1 MVVGGWSTCRSLTPG
16 LVLLAIA
23 VLHDGCLWLEESSLL
38 PNPFPSAEKTDLFIN
53 ILHGFQKWCRLAGL
67 IFPNRIMIKSGQ
79 NKKSNSLED
88 SGERPQQSG
97 RKICSWELNC
107 KERNLQICGFC
118 LMALSNLGG
127 ARGAESSSLT
137 GLRCQRIEL
146 GAGSVAR
153 RLRKVLENWEPQRG
167 WIPK

>member
-1 MVVGGWSTCRSLTPG
+1 MGGWSTCRGLTPG

-23 VLHDGCLWLEESSLL
+23 VLHDGCLWLEGSSLL
-38 PNPFPSAEKTDLFIN
+38 PNPLPSAEKTDLFIN
-53 ILHGFQKWCRLAGL
+53 IPHRFQNWCSLAGL
-67 IFPNRIMIKSGQ
+67 IFPHRIMIKSGQ
-79 NKKSNSLED
+79 NKKSSSLED
-88 SGERPQQSG
+88 PGERPQQSR
-97 RKICSWELNC
+97 RKICSWELNW

-137 GLRCQRIEL
+137 GLKCKRIEL
-146 GAGSVAR
+146 GAGRVAR
-153 RLRKVLENWEPQRG
+153 RLRKVLESRDPQRG